1 MPDPQSSLAQ
11 RLRAAARSFVTWLVI
26 AAKWSG
32 RMLRHLGI
40 ALLVFGR
47 ALYNPAFARAF
58 NRGFDPTSPQ
68 GETGALPPAAPAPA
82 PLPVQKVAPAPLA
95 TLDKAPPD
103 SALLLLGLF
112 QKEARL
118 VDFLQQDVADYS
130 DQQVGAAARVVHQGL
145 RRVLDDHVTIA
156 PVRTEPEGGRVTLPA
171 GFDPAEVRITGQ
183 LVGEPPFRGTL
194 VHGGW
199 RATELHLPKV
209 VSGRDLGILAP
220 AEVEL

>member
-11 RLRAAARSFVTWLVI
+11 RLGAAARSFVKWLVI
-26 AAKWSG
+26 AAKWTG

-47 ALYNPAFARAF
+47 ALYDPAFARAF
-58 NRGFDPTSPQ
+58 NRGFDPASPQ
-68 GETGALPPAAPAPA
+68 GETGARPPAAPAPL
-82 PLPVQKVAPAPLA
+82 PLKPVPAAPLA

-145 RRVLDDHVTIA
+145 RRVLEDHVTIA

-171 GFDPAEVRITGQ
+171 GFDPGEVRISGQ

-199 RATELHLPKV
+199 RATDLHLPKV